1 MSTVTLGEVAQLADQ
16 LPVSEQMKL
25 LAHLCQQLRVPF
37 PAAVMVEGNEPQARQ
52 IREAIADTFLQELDT
67 IAETIEGQFD
77 VVADLRQIRQQR
89 ANQL

>member
-1 MSTVTLGEVAQLADQ
+1 MSAITLGEVAQLADQ
-16 LPVSEQMKL
+16 LPLPDRMKL

-37 PAAVMVEGNEPQARQ
+37 PAAVTVEGDEPQARQ

-67 IAETIEGQFD
+67 IAENIEGQFD
-77 VVADLRQIRQQR
+77 AVADLRQIRQRR